1 MDENKFVSAII
12 FQIILQITPDG
23 DNDFN
28 DNNDDDDDNN
38 HNSDDNNDDE

>member
-23 DNDFN
+23 GSDFN
-28 DNNDDDDDNN
+28 DNNDDDDNN
-38 HNSDDNNDDE
+38 HNSDDDNDDE